1 MTNRLSK
8 EEYEQMSSK
17 IVELSVSLW
26 DDKLEDTE
34 EAIKLDDL
42 WLVLDEYLKPKEDG
56 KISD

>member
-42 WLVLDEYLKPKEDG
+42 WLVLDKYLKPKEDG

>member
-8 EEYEQMSSK
+8 EEYEQMSSE
-17 IVELSVSLW
+17 IVEFSVSLW

-42 WLVLDEYLKPKEDG
+42 WLVLDKYLKPKEDG

>member
-8 EEYEQMSSK
+8 EEYDQMSSK

-42 WLVLDEYLKPKEDG
+42 WSVLDEYLKPKEDG